1 MPEEVMATKSTVIS
15 PIMRTLSGYIASVP
29 GRELPP
35 AVAERAKHH
44 LLDTISAMVSG
55 SRLLPGRRAID
66 YVSALGGA
74 REASVLGTSL
84 VIHAPNAALANGM
97 LAHAD
102 ETDDAYYI
110 ALVHPGCSVVPAA
123 LAMAER
129 QRSDGTALLRAIVL
143 GYDICARISK
153 TLGVERFRSAGHS
166 THSFGGTFGSA
177 AAAGALARLDADR
190 ARYLLSYA
198 AQQASGLSCW
208 ARDVEHI
215 EKAFHFGG
223 MPARNGVTAAT
234 MVAAGFTAV
243 EDVFSGDRGFF
254 HAYESYAQPKLL
266 VRRLG
271 SEFDILQTAIK
282 RWPVGYPIQAPLDAL
297 SNLIAAH
304 RIAAADVERVL
315 VAIDEQGA
323 RTVNKRRM
331 ASINIQ
337 HLMAMML
344 DRRGDHLRFG
354 PRQRTRGRSGGGP
367 SEEAHRACRKPRTVA
382 GENDPGRRGDRHAAR
397 GAPPVPHAGGA
408 RQRDEPDEARRGRPQ
423 EQGSAHPGPRQPAN
437 RSAHRRGLEP
447 GGHRRRARPE
457 APAPSG
463 LIHIGFHSHFGGR
476 PLMSAMLLKVLEY
489 FHEFKD
495 VWFVRH
501 DDLIR
506 WMVERKIDQLPY
518 RKRFFAS
525 LDT

>member
-1 MPEEVMATKSTVIS
+1 MPKKNTAIS
-15 PIMRTLSGYIASVP
+15 PIMRTLSGYIASAP
-29 GRELPP
+29 TRELPP

-44 LLDTISAMVSG
+44 LLDTLSAMVSG

-66 YVSALGGA
+66 YVSALGGV
-74 REASVLGTSL
+74 REAGVAGTNL
-84 VIHAPNAALANGM
+84 VTSAPNAALANGM

-102 ETDDAYYI
+102 ETDDAYYL

-129 QRSDGTALLRAIVL
+129 RRSDGNALLRAIVL

-153 TLGVERFRSAGHS
+153 TLGIERFRSAGHS

-177 AAAGALARLDADR
+177 AAAGALAKLDADQ

-254 HAYESYAQPKLL
+254 HAYESYVQPKLL
-266 VRRLG
+266 VHRLG
-271 SEFDILQTAIK
+271 REFDILQTAIK

-297 SNLIAAH
+297 ANLIAAH
-304 RIAAADVERVL
+304 RIAATDVEKVL

-344 DRRGDHLRFG
+344 IDGEITFASAHDSERVGDPVVVRLKKRIELAESPELSRAKTTQAVVEIVTRRGERF
-354 PRQRTRGRSGGGP
+354 RYHTR
-367 SEEAHRACRKPRTVA
+367 AV
-382 GENDPGRRGDRHAAR
+382 RGSATN
-397 GAPPVPHAGGA
+397 PMK
-408 RQRDEPDEARRGRPQ
+408 RDEVALKSRDLLVPVLGSRRTEALIDTVWNLERIGDARDLRRLFRP
-423 EQGSAHPGPRQPAN
+423 A
-437 RSAHRRGLEP
+437 
-447 GGHRRRARPE
+447 
-457 APAPSG
+457 
-463 LIHIGFHSHFGGR
+463 
-476 PLMSAMLLKVLEY
+476 
-489 FHEFKD
+489 
-495 VWFVRH
+495 
-501 DDLIR
+501 
-506 WMVERKIDQLPY
+506 
-518 RKRFFAS
+518 
-525 LDT
+525 